1 MNQVLLLVGLA
12 VLYMGIALGW
22 RLVKQSRLRGQWDLG
37 RGALE
42 RGDLEAAA
50 VAYKKCVGMAPLWGA
65 ARTLLAGTL
74 ARLGKTDEAEREAR
88 MVADLHP
95 RDPESWRGL
104 CQFYAMFMPDRAE
117 RARDALGRLREL
129 DAAAAEA
136 LLNDPRMARLRRAME
151 AAGRGAG

>member
-1 MNQVLLLVGLA
+1 MREVLFLVGLA
-12 VLYMGIALGW
+12 VMYMSIALGW
-22 RLVKQSRLRGQWDLG
+22 RLMKQSRLRGQWDLG
-37 RGALE
+37 RMALE

-50 VAYKKCVGMAPLWGA
+50 DAYKKCVGMAPLWGA

-88 MVADLHP
+88 MAADLHP

-104 CQFYAMFMPDRAE
+104 CQFYALFMPDRAE
-117 RARDALGRLREL
+117 RARDALDRLREL

-136 LLNDPRMARLRRAME
+136 LLDDPRMARLRRNLDASGDR
-151 AAGRGAG
+151 AG